1 MTVDLELP
9 MLRTSE
15 RKAFKRCVAQWWWGY
30 REGLVPKR
38 RKSGALW
45 FGTGIHLALEHW
57 YVPGKE
63 RGVDPR
69 ETWEKFVG
77 EQIEHVKVEMLSG
90 EAKEGSDVV
99 WMEDGEL
106 GKAILTNYLKEFG
119 HDEQWEV
126 ISPEK
131 TFKVLV
137 PKPGTNDPLVKYVG
151 TFDLVARDLDTGQIL
166 LWDHKTAK
174 AIQLGHLPLD
184 DQAGSYWAVASHVLR
199 QEGILKANESIQGI
213 LYNFIMKSPPDERDE
228 DEFGRKRNKPVKDDY
243 VNALLARSIEL
254 GDIADMADDQKITPI
269 AAEDQE
275 RKRLR
280 KCSVKELEE
289 IAADCLIKVFGE
301 VSKQQPSKRFVR
313 ETVLRTRAER
323 RSQILRIGA
332 EATVMDMFRYGE
344 LPVIKNPTK
353 DCQWDCDFRDLC
365 EIDEQGGDTDEF
377 KELVFDVQNP
387 YSAHVLNQREE
398 D

>member
-1 MTVDLELP
+1 M
-9 MLRTSE
+9 
-15 RKAFKRCVAQWWWGY
+15 
-30 REGLVPKR
+30 PKR

-99 WMEDGEL
+99 WMEAGEL

-119 HDEQWEV
+119 RDEQWEV

-228 DEFGRKRNKPVKDDY
+228 DELGRKRNKPVKADY
-243 VNALLARSIEL
+243 IGALLAFYEAKEL
-254 GDIADMADDQKITPI
+254 GETEVTDPKYWAKMSVEKL
-269 AAEDQE
+269 AA
-275 RKRLR
+275 
-280 KCSVKELEE
+280 
-289 IAADCLIKVFGE
+289 AAKTNHLQVFGE